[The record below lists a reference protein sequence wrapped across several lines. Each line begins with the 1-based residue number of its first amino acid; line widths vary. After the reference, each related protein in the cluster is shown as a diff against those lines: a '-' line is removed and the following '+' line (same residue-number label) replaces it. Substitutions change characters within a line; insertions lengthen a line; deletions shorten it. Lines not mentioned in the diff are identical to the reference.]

1 MFILVLALKRVVSGR
16 SDLEVLV
23 DCRGQRETKRFIML
37 WNLLK
42 TYISD
47 ITRTI
52 LRDGMEK

>member
-1 MFILVLALKRVVSGR
+1 MLALKRVVSGR
-16 SDLEVLV
+16 SDLVEVLV